1 MKKSIFLVV
10 FSLFLLL
17 VGCQSSDGANN
28 GAANNDANNNGD
40 NAESAENAE
49 VKLIAGH
56 ATEADTPYDLG
67 LKKFKE
73 VVEEISDGNIT
84 VEVHPI
90 GEIGGHE
97 TEFLESVTAGTVDL
111 TVVAPG
117 YMSRSVKEVDF
128 FALPYLYENDE
139 KWEAVVDG
147 EVGDKIT
154 EYVETQSDLKVM
166 GYWKAGKRY
175 IFSKDPIEEPS
186 DLNNIKIRVQDSE
199 VNQKVWG
206 AFGAQPVATSFEEL
220 YQALQTG
227 VADASEND
235 PTNILAMKFHE
246 VAPHISLTGHD
257 IATRFFLMNADKFD
271 SLTDEQKEWV
281 ETAAKEATEYE
292 RQVDDEM
299 GEESLDQLVEEGATL
314 YEVDSK
320 AFEEVVRPVQDEMA
334 EKMGL
339 TELLDIIRGN

>member
-1 MKKSIFLVV
+1 
-10 FSLFLLL
+10 
-17 VGCQSSDGANN
+17 
-28 GAANNDANNNGD
+28 
-40 NAESAENAE
+40 
-49 VKLIAGH
+49 
-56 ATEADTPYDLG
+56 
-67 LKKFKE
+67 
-73 VVEEISDGNIT
+73 
-84 VEVHPI
+84 
-90 GEIGGHE
+90 
-97 TEFLESVTAGTVDL
+97 
-111 TVVAPG
+111 
-117 YMSRSVKEVDF
+117 MSRSVKEVDF

-235 PTNILAMKFHE
+235 ATTILAMKFPE
-246 VAPHISLTGHD
+246 VTLHISSTGHHN
-257 IATRFFLMNADKFD
+257 APTYLLM
-271 SLTDEQKEWV
+271 
-281 ETAAKEATEYE
+281 TAAKSA
-292 RQVDDEM
+292 
-299 GEESLDQLVEEGATL
+299 SLPDA
-314 YEVDSK
+314 
-320 AFEEVVRPVQDEMA
+320 
-334 EKMGL
+334 
-339 TELLDIIRGN
+339 IIG